1 MVTNTNKNN
10 TKNFINV
17 IISTKPSVGR
27 TFFSFNIAKEIAD
40 IVKENVLL
48 IDFNNDINDIST
60 RLNLPF
66 KYDLNYF
73 IANIRKEDILSQ
85 IDKYPNSFLYVIG
98 SGFFHSKEIDVNFKV
113 IQNFFIEL
121 KKHFKYVF
129 IIPPKNNDNLK
140 KDILSLADVLYYLI
154 EPQVGQFVIAEEFL
168 NSFAF
173 NGNIRIICNKYR
185 ETDKKN
191 IADFEK
197 RTIFRVYFKIPKN
210 TITVVKSQNKKKSLI
225 ETDKNSD
232 ISKSYIELAKKII
245 NNGN

>member
-1 MVTNTNKNN
+1 METNK
-10 TKNFINV
+10 KNIQNFLNV
-17 IISTKPSVGR
+17 VISTKPAVGR

-40 IVKENVLL
+40 IAKEKVLL
-48 IDFNNDINDIST
+48 IDFNSDINDIST

-73 IANIRKEDILSQ
+73 IANICKEDILSQ

-98 SGFFHSKEIDVNFKV
+98 SGFFRTKEIDINSKV
-113 IQNFFIEL
+113 IRKFFIEL

-129 IIPPKNNDNLK
+129 IIPPKNNDNLT

-168 NSFAF
+168 NPFFF
-173 NGNIRIICNKYR
+173 NRNVRIICNKYR
-185 ETDKKN
+185 EEDEKN
-191 IADFEK
+191 ITDFEK
-197 RTIFRVYFKIPKN
+197 RTIFSVYYKIPKEV
-210 TITVVKSQNKKKSLI
+210 ITVVKSQNKKKSLN
-225 ETDKNSD
+225 ETDKNSA
-232 ISKSYIELAKKII
+232 ISKAYIELAKKII